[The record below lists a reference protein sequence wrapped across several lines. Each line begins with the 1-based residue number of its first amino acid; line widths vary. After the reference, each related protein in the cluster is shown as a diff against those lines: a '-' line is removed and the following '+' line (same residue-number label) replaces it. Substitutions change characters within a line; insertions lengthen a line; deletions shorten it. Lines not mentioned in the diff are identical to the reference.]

1 LHTITSENAHV
12 WNDDEIPQYFL
23 ELRKK
28 NPNAVIDPEEPPA
41 PELAKA
47 IKFLKQNSL
56 PGTLLGEWQD
66 VKMLPSTEVFRPPSI
81 LPAYDSRR

>member
-1 LHTITSENAHV
+1 MAENAHV
-12 WNDDEIPQYFL
+12 WDDDEIPQYFL
-23 ELRKK
+23 VLRKK
-28 NPNAVIDPEEPPA
+28 NPDAVIDPDEPPP

-56 PGTLLGEWQD
+56 SGTLLGEWQD

-81 LPAYDSRR
+81 LPSQAYDSRR